1 MTWSEVVQMSLLQ
14 MSFVGG
20 VMILAIIVIR
30 ALAVNPVT
38 QKDFFSTLGNSGCAA
53 FAPVLRPLCV

>member
-1 MTWSEVVQMSLLQ
+1 MSLLQ

>member
-14 MSFVGG
+14 MSFAGA

-30 ALAVNPVT
+30 ALAITFLPKKT
-38 QKDFFSTLGNSGCAA
+38 
-53 FAPVLRPLCV
+53 